1 MSRARMTLQFAVIVI
16 AIALLYPGVT
26 RPVLTLE
33 GTMDKADMVDIG
45 LDLVAGEEETRK
57 RQFMSG
63 LAMMFG
69 LDRVEGELEVYR
81 KTRSIVGAVEELA
94 RTGNPLVAVLIA
106 TFSLVIP
113 LFKLMLQLVTLAARS
128 DPVRHSLGRI
138 TAAVGKWSMA
148 DVFVMALIVAWL
160 AGSASGQMGD
170 LLTMDARL
178 EEGFWFFLAY
188 CLFSV
193 ASAGLARS
201 GNVAKAN
208 TPQPAA

>member
-1 MSRARMTLQFAVIVI
+1 MTRARTLVHLAVIAI

-33 GTMDKADMVDIG
+33 GSMDKADMVDIG

-57 RQFMSG
+57 RQFMAG

-113 LFKLMLQLVTLAARS
+113 LFKLLLQLGQLLLRGDAMKRA
-128 DPVRHSLGRI
+128 LGRV

-148 DVFVMALIVAWL
+148 DVFVMALIVAYL

-170 LLTMDARL
+170 LLSMDARL

-193 ASAGLARS
+193 GSSALARR
-201 GNVAKAN
+201 ADPRRAEC
-208 TPQPAA
+208 AAS

>member
-1 MSRARMTLQFAVIVI
+1 MPRTLAQVAVIVI

-33 GTMDKADMVDIG
+33 GTMEKSDMVDIG

-113 LFKLMLQLVTLAARS
+113 LFKLLLQLVTL
-128 DPVRHSLGRI
+128 PVRQPATRRGMERV
-138 TAAVGKWSMA
+138 TRAVSKWSMA
-148 DVFVMALIVAWL
+148 DVFVMALIVAYL

-193 ASAGLARS
+193 ASSAMWPPCGSKDPAPAGEH
-201 GNVAKAN
+201 
-208 TPQPAA
+208 P

>member
-1 MSRARMTLQFAVIVI
+1 
-16 AIALLYPGVT
+16 
-26 RPVLTLE
+26 
-33 GTMDKADMVDIG
+33 
-45 LDLVAGEEETRK
+45 
-57 RQFMSG
+57 
-63 LAMMFG
+63 
-69 LDRVEGELEVYR
+69 
-81 KTRSIVGAVEELA
+81 
-94 RTGNPLVAVLIA
+94 
-106 TFSLVIP
+106 
-113 LFKLMLQLVTLAARS
+113 
-128 DPVRHSLGRI
+128 
-138 TAAVGKWSMA
+138 MA

>member
-1 MSRARMTLQFAVIVI
+1 MTRARSVLQLVVILV

-33 GTMDKADMVDIG
+33 GTMEKADMVDIG

-57 RQFMSG
+57 RQFMAG

-81 KTRSIVGAVEELA
+81 KTRSIVGAVEELL
-94 RTGNPLVAVLIA
+94 RTGNPVVALLIV
-106 TFSLVIP
+106 TFSIVIP
-113 LFKLMLQLVTLAARS
+113 VFKLIMQLVTLAARS
-128 DPVRHSLGRI
+128 AGLRRGLGRV
-138 TAAVGKWSMA
+138 TAAVSKWSMA

-188 CLFSV
+188 CIFSV
-193 ASAGLARS
+193 ASSGLARD
-201 GNVAKAN
+201 A
-208 TPQPAA
+208 TPPPAPLTTGA